1 MTEQETGKLLQE
13 LLQKQNN
20 GGLRPKE
27 RLAIP
32 PQEMPQQ
39 DGMVRR
45 RNVNEVALGYT
56 EEQARLE
63 ALRCLQCR
71 NAPCV
76 EGCPVRIRIREFV
89 GAVAVGDYGQ
99 ALAIIKENSLLPAVC
114 GRVCPQEVQC
124 QEKCT
129 VGLSLKDVSKAV
141 SIGRLER
148 FVADW
153 GGNGDPRGEGV
164 PPSHPEAIPDMQRRC
179 GPASPHQPAPRAAGE
194 ERGQD
199 ALATE
204 EQGQDALATK
214 EQGRDALATV
224 PAVGPATG
232 MKVAIIGSG
241 PGGIVAAADTRRA
254 GHEVIVF
261 EAFHKPGGVMVYGIP
276 EFRLPKA
283 IVEREIDTLRQMGVK
298 IVTNFIVGRTRTIAQ
313 LMQEDGFDAVYVG
326 VGAGLPSFMGIE
338 GESLIGVYSANEYL
352 TRANLMKAYEFGRGA
367 DTPIARSRKVAVVG
381 GGNVAM
387 DAARTAVRLG
397 AEKVYLIYRR
407 TEKEMPA
414 RVEEVHHAKEE
425 GVEFHL
431 LQSPKRILGDAGS
444 NVTAVECL
452 RYELG
457 EPDASGRRRPIAIP
471 GSEFQIEVDTAIIAI
486 GNLANPLIRQTTPG
500 LEFNKW
506 GNLVVDENCRT
517 SMEGIYA
524 GGDIVLGAATVIL
537 AMGQGR
543 TAAAAMNEYL
553 AQKREGKDN

>member
-1 MTEQETGKLLQE
+1 VTEDQRKQLLHE
-13 LLQKQNN
+13 LSQKQNN
-20 GGLRPKE
+20 GGLKPKE

-32 PQEMPQQ
+32 PQDMPQQ
-39 DGMVRR
+39 DPAVRR
-45 RNVNEVALGYT
+45 RNVSEVAQGYT

-63 ALRCLQCR
+63 AMRCLQCR

-76 EGCPVRIRIREFV
+76 EGCPVRINIRDFV
-89 GAVAVGDYGQ
+89 GAIAEGEF
-99 ALAIIKENSLLPAVC
+99 AKAREIIKENSLLPAVC

-148 FVADW
+148 FVADLDQ
-153 GGNGDPRGEGV
+153 NGT
-164 PPSHPEAIPDMQRRC
+164 
-179 GPASPHQPAPRAAGE
+179 AA
-194 ERGQD
+194 
-199 ALATE
+199 
-204 EQGQDALATK
+204 
-214 EQGRDALATV
+214 
-224 PAVGPATG
+224 PAVAPATG
-232 MKVAIIGSG
+232 KKVAIIGSG

-254 GHEVIVF
+254 GHDVTVF

-283 IVEREIDTLRQMGVK
+283 IVQKELETLKNMGVK
-298 IVTNFIVGRTRTIAQ
+298 IVTNFIVGRTRTIEQ
-313 LMQEDGFDAVYVG
+313 LMKNDGFNAIYIG
-326 VGAGLPSFMGIE
+326 VGAGLPSFMGIG
-338 GESLIGVYSANEYL
+338 GESLVGVYSANEYL
-352 TRANLMKAYEFGRGA
+352 TRANLMRAYDFGKGA
-367 DTPIARSRKVAVVG
+367 DTPIATSRTVAVVG

-387 DAARTAVRLG
+387 DSARTAVRLG

-431 LQSPKRILGDAGS
+431 LQNPKRILGDTSG
-444 NVTAVECL
+444 NVTAIECL

-457 EPDASGRRRPIAIP
+457 EPDVSGRRRPVAIP
-471 GSEFQIEVDTAIIAI
+471 GSEFQIEVDTVIIAI

-506 GNLVVDENCRT
+506 GNLVVDERCRT
-517 SMEGIYA
+517 SLEGVFA

-543 TAAAAMNEYL
+543 IAAAAMNEYL
-553 AQKREGKDN
+553 ATPKAGVSK